1 MTRKA
6 QSFRVTF
13 ITVNAAITK
22 IAVIASI
29 AIIALGMRF
38 DEPAIAQPKPAHP
51 DSSAPS
57 PERNM
62 EPDTKQAAEPDATG
76 EMTDIHDIKPLQPLG
91 TNPAIIYY
99 ILLSALALALFI
111 GIIIYWNRRRNPAKE
126 DPLPLRP
133 PEDIAFSALDD
144 LANAPSADSRAF
156 IFALSA
162 ILRGYIEARYTIN
175 AMEMT
180 SEEFLPAIDHLAI
193 DRAGQRDLKALIRSM
208 DPVKFAGGTRDNSQ
222 MQHDLDFVRQ
232 LVVQTTPIEENV

>member
-38 DEPAIAQPKPAHP
+38 DEPAIAQPKPVHP
-51 DSSAPS
+51 DASAPS
-57 PERNM
+57 PKRNM
-62 EPDTKQAAEPDATG
+62 VPDATG

>member
-13 ITVNAAITK
+13 ITVNAAITMIAAIPK

-38 DEPAIAQPKPAHP
+38 DEPAIAQPKPVHP
-51 DSSAPS
+51 DASAPS

-62 EPDTKQAAEPDATG
+62 VPDATG

>member
-13 ITVNAAITK
+13 ITVNAAITMIAVIPK

-38 DEPAIAQPKPAHP
+38 DEPAIAQPKPVHP
-51 DSSAPS
+51 DASAPS

-62 EPDTKQAAEPDATG
+62 VPDATG

-144 LANAPSADSRAF
+144 LANAPSVDSRAF

>member
-13 ITVNAAITK
+13 ITVNAAITMIAVIPK

-29 AIIALGMRF
+29 AIIALGIRF
-38 DEPAIAQPKPAHP
+38 DEPAIAQPKPVHP

-62 EPDTKQAAEPDATG
+62 EPDATG